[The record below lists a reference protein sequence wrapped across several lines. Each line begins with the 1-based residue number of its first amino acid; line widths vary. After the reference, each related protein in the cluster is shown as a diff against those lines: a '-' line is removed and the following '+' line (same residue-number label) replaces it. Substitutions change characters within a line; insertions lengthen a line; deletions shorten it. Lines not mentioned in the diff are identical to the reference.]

1 MVRYDAAKRREKLYN
16 LSCKPMNKLPEGD
29 ECKKVERMVYQIR
42 SRVLIEMVSEI
53 ADERLE
59 EKIDLMNSLIDE
71 LIKIAKGEEHDEQK
85 IVNILTT
92 L

>member
-1 MVRYDAAKRREKLYN
+1 MVRYDAATRREKLYN
-16 LSCKPMNKLPEGD
+16 LLCKPMNELPEGD
-29 ECKKVERMVYQIR
+29 ECEKVQKIVNATH
-42 SRVLIEMVSEI
+42 SRVLIEFVSEI

-71 LIKIAKGEEHDEQK
+71 LIKIAKDEECDEQK
-85 IVNILTT
+85 IANILTT